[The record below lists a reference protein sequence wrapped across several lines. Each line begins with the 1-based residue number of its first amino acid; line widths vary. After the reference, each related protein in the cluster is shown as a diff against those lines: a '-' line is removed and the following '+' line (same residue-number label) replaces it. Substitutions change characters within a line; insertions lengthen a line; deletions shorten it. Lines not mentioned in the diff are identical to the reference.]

1 MTTTRRPRTTLPKPA
16 ALALLALCAAAAC
29 AGDQAIERPT
39 PLLRS
44 VPVEYPLE
52 LWDRD
57 IEGETLVRVKVNDT
71 GGVDVVEILESSG
84 YPAFDSA
91 AVAGAREL
99 RFEPARRG
107 GKRIDVWARV
117 PILFTKRPRGGG
129 DLR

>member
-1 MTTTRRPRTTLPKPA
+1 MTQTRRRSLAPPLAA
-16 ALALLALCAAAAC
+16 ALALLAAC
-29 AGDQAIERPT
+29 AGDQPIERPT

-44 VPVEYPLE
+44 VPVEYPLD

-91 AVAGAREL
+91 AVTGARQL
-99 RFEPARRG
+99 RFEPARRDG
-107 GKRIDVWARV
+107 TRIGVWARV
-117 PILFTKRPRGGG
+117 PILFTKRPQGGG
-129 DLR
+129 TFR